1 MERPA
6 LPPTSGGSRTFGTLL
21 LNCLATL
28 SGFTTTSEPEAAEAA
43 VEAECFKDLERGL
56 PRAKLLAELAP
67 YCTEA
72 ELHEVEGLDK
82 EDTVTEATEVV
93 QAVASLPVTELL
105 AVTPAAPA
113 GPPAAA
119 VVDDVD
125 VKGPGDPA

>member
-1 MERPA
+1 MSKFQKNEKICPKKSFWGKIETLESW
-6 LPPTSGGSRTFGTLL
+6 LPL
-21 LNCLATL
+21 
-28 SGFTTTSEPEAAEAA
+28 E
-43 VEAECFKDLERGL
+43 VEVVGWCFKDLERGL

-105 AVTPAAPA
+105 AVTPAPPA
-113 GPPAAA
+113 GPAAA
-119 VVDDVD
+119 AVDDVD